1 MIDLL
6 CLDGL
11 LNTLCFSL
19 FGWVPLDPCRFGA
32 VVDDNVNEDD
42 GAEPAGHDVQ
52 KGQAKHIGGATAG
65 HDYCTK
71 VMASRESLPIVMRS
85 PA

>member
-1 MIDLL
+1 MLQPVWLGPIDSG
-6 CLDGL
+6 C
-11 LNTLCFSL
+11 
-19 FGWVPLDPCRFGA
+19 FGA

-42 GAEPAGHDVQ
+42 CAKPAGHDVQ
-52 KGQAKHIGGATAG
+52 KGQAEYIGGVTAG